1 MGLFSGRMHTTHLAK
16 LLPILVAALTLA
28 ALPVRVRADG
38 AAVFLDDQGLGIA
51 WRLAESRWSKG
62 TGGASAERLAMARR
76 QSEGMTVSASVHR
89 RVIPKKD
96 PREGRIDPLETARV
110 TVGCVAGANP
120 RPDLGRHKVF
130 DLPGIRAAYAVAEF
144 KTTSP
149 PSRALAVVLVRDA
162 DYVWLEA
169 SGPARLL
176 DDATVDELVASI
188 TATPFAETDPRVFFE
203 DKDLGLS
210 WRLPSKR
217 WYGQGKAV
225 GVKERLAVA
234 QRGADG
240 LMIEAWLYR
249 GAHPATGRP
258 DASEQARKLCAKA
271 PSPRTNEAFEPGRTV
286 SVKVSGLL
294 GAYAIGEAKNAT
306 PPLRT
311 LAVVVV
317 RETDSVWLVTWGP
330 AKLLDD
336 ATIAELVASLELAA
350 GAKADDPR

>member
-1 MGLFSGRMHTTHLAK
+1 MH
-16 LLPILVAALTLA
+16 LLPILVAALALA
-28 ALPVRVRADG
+28 ALPVRVTTDSS
-38 AAVFLDDQGLGIA
+38 AVFLDEQDLGIA
-51 WRLAESRWSKG
+51 WRLPESRWSKG
-62 TGGASAERLAMARR
+62 TAAAITDRLATARR
-76 QSEGMTVSASVHR
+76 QSDGMTVSASVHR

-96 PREGRIDPLETARV
+96 PREGRIDPLETAREI
-110 TVGCVAGANP
+110 VGCVAGTNP

-144 KTTSP
+144 DMTDP
-149 PSRALAVVLVRDA
+149 PGRTLAVVLVRDP

-169 SGPARLL
+169 SGPAKLL
-176 DDATVDELVASI
+176 DDAMVMELVASL

-203 DKDLGLS
+203 DTDLGLA
-210 WRLPSKR
+210 WRLPCKR

-258 DASEQARKLCAKA
+258 DAYELAQKLCTKA
-271 PSPRTNEAFEPGRTV
+271 PSPRTKEAFEPGR
-286 SVKVSGLL
+286 SEIVKVSGLR
-294 GAYAIGEAKNAT
+294 GAYSIGEAKDAT

-311 LAVVVV
+311 VAVVVV

-336 ATIAELVASLELAA
+336 ATVDELVESIEVAA
-350 GAKADDPR
+350 DAKPNGPR